1 MFKGIQKKTEL
12 LQQLQV
18 NNNITSK
25 SHFEQNFDSIYDHSK
40 HTCIL
45 VHINKLNLKMN
56 TTDAAWL
63 HACKIGGFQ
72 PGSYVDETRQFF
84 SQNLHEKISKY

>member
-1 MFKGIQKKTEL
+1 MSKGIQKKNTEL
-12 LQQLQV
+12 LQQFQV
-18 NNNITSK
+18 NNDITFK
-25 SHFEQNFDSIYDHSK
+25 SLFEQNFDSIYKYST

-63 HACKIGGFQ
+63 YAWKIGGFQ
-72 PGSYVDETRQFF
+72 PGGYVYETRPFF
-84 SQNLHEKISKY
+84 SQNLHEKISK